1 MENIIEIYEFI
12 ADYKFIQSLF
22 ENNEWLFLCDCQQ
35 YNIYIDKLETSYV
48 L

>member
-22 ENNEWLFLCDCQQ
+22 ENNGWLFLCDCQQ
-35 YNIYIDKLETSYV
+35 YNICIDELETSYV